1 MTMCV
6 LAFMG
11 ISAECILWSLCV
23 LSGGMLILSLGKALE
38 ELRLCNQGWSI
49 VIGCWIWFLV
59 LFGLLALL
67 PHTKSSDNPSLFYPY
82 TTIIAFLLPYAARGL
97 GLAGVTLFGFV
108 LKLLRQRKGYVVE
121 Y

>member
-67 PHTKSSDNPSLFYPY
+67 PHTKPSDNPSLFYPY
-82 TTIIAFLLPYAARGL
+82 TTMIAFLLPYAAGGL

-108 LKLLRQRKGYVVE
+108 LSIFRKRKE
-121 Y
+121 LAM